1 MLILTDLCSEMSN
14 FADEKPKTPMH
25 TLSPIEI
32 IDKYYSDNEPLRALL
47 LHHSRQ
53 VLSKAI
59 HVCDS
64 HPELKLDRKLVEEGS
79 MLHDVGIF
87 LCDAPRIHCHGT
99 YHYLYHGVAG
109 ARLMRELGREDI
121 ARICE
126 RHTGT
131 GLTDESFLSRGL
143 VPPGGILAPQTLEE
157 KVISYADKFFS
168 KSHPERERTVEE
180 TMQSLRK
187 FGEKDTKTFLE
198 WVKMFG

>member
-1 MLILTDLCSEMSN
+1 MSS
-14 FADEKPKTPMH
+14 
-25 TLSPIEI
+25 LEI
-32 IDKYYSDNEPLRALL
+32 IDKYCSGNEPLRALL

-53 VLSKAI
+53 VLDKALR
-59 HVCDS
+59 VCDR
-64 HPELKLDRKLVEEGS
+64 HPELKLDRSILETGS
-79 MLHDVGIF
+79 MLHDIGIV
-87 LCDAPRIHCHGT
+87 LCDAPGIHCYGS

-109 ARLMRELGREDI
+109 ARLMRDIGLEDI

-180 TMQSLRK
+180 TLKSLEK
-187 FGEKDTKTFLE
+187 FGEKDTGTFLE
-198 WVKMFG
+198 WEAMFG